1 VVQEIIMKTM
11 SVTDARAHLPELVDE
26 VNAGAEKEG
35 IRILR
40 RGKPVARIVS
50 EELYE
55 SLIETLEILSDEEF
69 MAGFKRAVKDINTG
83 RTISVAESKRRL
95 GL

>member
-1 VVQEIIMKTM
+1 MKTM
-11 SVTDARAHLPELVDE
+11 SVTDARAHLPKLVDE
-26 VNAGAEKEG
+26 VNSGVDKEG
-35 IRILR
+35 IRIMR

-55 SLIETLEILSDEEF
+55 SLLETLEILADEEF
-69 MAGFKRAVKDINTG
+69 MAGFRRAVKDIETG
-83 RTISVAESKRRL
+83 RMISVAESKRRL

>member
-1 VVQEIIMKTM
+1 MKSMTL
-11 SVTDARAHLPELVDE
+11 TDARAHLPELVDE
-26 VNAGAEKEG
+26 VNDRQKEG
-35 IRILR
+35 VRIMR
-40 RGKPVARIVS
+40 RGKPVARIIS

-55 SLIETLEILSDEEF
+55 SLIETLEILADEEF
-69 MAGFKRAVKDINTG
+69 MEGFRRAVKDIERG